1 MASGLSMPIGY
12 KNSTDGS
19 ATIAINAMQAAAK
32 PHHFLGINR
41 EGHASIVSTS
51 GNPNG
56 HLVLRGGNRGTN
68 YHLEAI
74 QESADELTGAGLP
87 DRLMVDCSHANS
99 SKDFRRQ
106 SEVLRA
112 VASQVDQ
119 KSDHVMG
126 VMIESHLVEG
136 NQKLSADKSSLTYG
150 QSVTDAC
157 ISLETTAALLAELA
171 ASVARAR
178 FN

>member
-1 MASGLSMPIGY
+1 MPIGY

-126 VMIESHLVEG
+126 GMRPSKAQTAANSALPRKTCAPLPSRLLKLRVLVE
-136 NQKLSADKSSLTYG
+136 NTVVLSST
-150 QSVTDAC
+150 
-157 ISLETTAALLAELA
+157 
-171 ASVARAR
+171 RA
-178 FN
+178 